1 MTGKDGLNLIRGRR
15 SVRKFSNAPISEE
28 HVNEILEI
36 GISAPS
42 AGNRQPWRVVVV
54 RTKEMKNRLAEAA
67 LDQMFI
73 ATADVVLAVC
83 MVPEESAERYGDRG
97 RTLYSIQD
105 TAAMTQNIL
114 LAAHIFGYGAV
125 WIGAFDEKAVT
136 SVLNIPKE
144 MRPVSL
150 IPIGGLEG
158 PLPAQRKRRPIS
170 EIRIDEKF

>member
-1 MTGKDGLNLIRGRR
+1 MSGKDGLNLIRGRR
-15 SVRKFSNAPISEE
+15 SVRKFSDAPINEE
-28 HVNEILEI
+28 IVNEIIETA
-36 GISAPS
+36 ISAPS

-54 RTKEMKNRLAEAA
+54 RSEEMKNKLAEAA
-67 LDQMFI
+67 LQTFI

-114 LAAHIFGYGAV
+114 LAAHILGYGAV
-125 WIGAFDEKAVT
+125 WIGAFNEKAVS
-136 SVLNIPKE
+136 SVLNIPNE

-158 PLPAQRKRRPIS
+158 PLPAQRKRRPI
-170 EIRIDEKF
+170 